1 MSEASGAELV
11 QRALAG
17 SRSDML
23 ELLRLIR
30 PVIQARAARAL
41 LRRRE
46 QRAGRDVRQDVEDL
60 TQDVL
65 ASLFAERGK
74 VLTEWDQSR
83 GLGLL
88 GYVGLVAERNVASIL
103 RSKRRNPWTDEPAP
117 DSSLET
123 RAGAEGGLELRLLER
138 DQLARLLVKLDEQ
151 LTDRGRQLF
160 QLLVVEEVPV
170 EEICR
175 TFSMTAEAVYAW
187 RSRLCRSARKL
198 AAELASGSA
207 PERRRTESE

>member
-1 MSEASGAELV
+1 MAESSGAELV

-17 SRSDML
+17 SRTDTL

-41 LRRRE
+41 LRRRD
-46 QRAGRDVRQDVEDL
+46 QRAGREIRQDVEDL
-60 TQDVL
+60 TQEVL
-65 ASLFAERGK
+65 AGLFADKGK
-74 VLTEWDQSR
+74 VLADWDPSR

-88 GYVGLVAERNVASIL
+88 GYVGLVAERDVASIL

-117 DSSLET
+117 DSSLEA
-123 RAGAEGGLELRLLER
+123 RAGAQSGLELHLLER
-138 DQLARLLVKLDEQ
+138 DQLARLLTKLDEQ
-151 LTDRGRQLF
+151 LTSRGRQLF
-160 QLLVVEEVPV
+160 QLLVVEELPV

-175 TFSMTAEAVYAW
+175 SFGMTAEAVYAW
-187 RSRLCRSARKL
+187 RSRLGRTARKL

-207 PERRRTESE
+207 PDRRRTESE